1 MNLLAIDSSTLRP
14 ALALSVEGAGE
25 PWLAYPEAGPKHGRL
40 LVPTIRGLLD
50 QAGLEPKD
58 LGAVAVG
65 LGPGS
70 FTGLRVG
77 VTAAKVLA
85 FAVGCPVV
93 GLSSL
98 EALARGVP
106 AEGLRVEVA
115 VDAQRGDLFSASF
128 RREAPGGP
136 LLRQGPDRIV
146 PAPAW
151 AEGLPEGA
159 LVVCPTAEKLGAFLP
174 EHARLCRGGR
184 AGPDGAVLLAMAA
197 EAVAL
202 GQFADPWGLE
212 PSYLRRSAAEEKR
225 DGPETASRTS

>member
-1 MNLLAIDSSTLRP
+1 MNLLAIDSSTLRS
-14 ALALSVEGAGE
+14 ALALSVEGRDG
-25 PWLAYPEAGPKHGRL
+25 PLLAYPEAGPRHGRL

-50 QAGLEPKD
+50 RGGLEPGH

-85 FAVGCPVV
+85 YAVGCPVV

-106 AEGLRVEVA
+106 AEELRVEVA

-128 RREAPGGP
+128 RRDDPGGP

-146 PAPAW
+146 PAGAW
-151 AEGLPEGA
+151 AESLPEGA
-159 LVVCPTAEKLGAFLP
+159 LVVCPTPEKLGAVLP
-174 EHARLCRGGR
+174 GHARLVPGDR
-184 AGPDGAVLLAMAA
+184 AGPDGAVLLEMAA
-197 EAVAL
+197 EAIAL
-202 GQFADPWGLE
+202 GRFADPWSLE
-212 PSYLRRSAAEEKR
+212 PTYLRRSAAEEKR
-225 DGPETASRTS
+225 DARAASRP